1 MKFVSKGFVLLL
13 FALLLVCTA
22 VVLEMTLDDKGK
34 VAELTDVY
42 GLQSPSIPLEEGV
55 FTDTERASEFALLGF
70 GEEAGRRYDNYYL
83 NRAYQGAPPT
93 IPHSIKDD
101 GIIGENSCLKC
112 HQNGGYVAQFD
123 AFAPVTPHPHLVSCR
138 QCHVPTN
145 TTGLFKASEWKSIDG
160 IQLHNRALV
169 SSPPTI
175 PHAIAMR
182 ENCLSCHSGPSAVKE
197 LRVTHPE
204 RTNCLQCHAKAEKA
218 DVLDEWVRP
227 GTSNTKAEK
236 P

>member
-1 MKFVSKGFVLLL
+1 MLFIVMAVGAFIILEQTLEGQGKAVQFTDEQGFR
-13 FALLLVCTA
+13 
-22 VVLEMTLDDKGK
+22 
-34 VAELTDVY
+34 
-42 GLQSPSIPLEEGV
+42 SPSIPLEEGV
-55 FTDTERASEFALLGF
+55 FTNTERASEFALLGF
-70 GEEAGRRYDNYYL
+70 ENDAGREYQEYYA

-93 IPHSIKDD
+93 IPHPVQAD

-112 HQNGGYVAQFD
+112 HKNGGYVSDFD
-123 AFAPVTPHPHLVSCR
+123 AFAPVTPHPQLVSCR

-145 TTGLFKASEWKSIDG
+145 TEGLFKPNNWSEIEG
-160 IQLHNRALV
+160 VPIHNRALI

-218 DVLDEWVRP
+218 DVLDNWVRP
-227 GTSNTKAEK
+227 GSTQPKSEN